1 MANHGI
7 HRKIGIQSGLESLHD
22 DMMENETAMEYES
35 SSIDDSDFSA
45 AFFKEQDQDGDG
57 LDHRSPA
64 KTLLLLL
71 LVLHMVGILIWLRI
85 WLRDRK
91 MKAARMGKSTPPP
104 QRQSCTYDVDS
115 RFISKIELPLK
126 ALKLAKA

>member
-1 MANHGI
+1 MARHDL
-7 HRKIGIQSGLESLHD
+7 HRKFGIQTVVGGID
-22 DMMENETAMEYES
+22 DEENDNSTAIEYES

-45 AFFKEQDQDGDG
+45 ALLNEQGHDDE
-57 LDHRSPA
+57 LEHRSPA

-91 MKAARMGKSTPPP
+91 IKAARLGKNTPPP

>member
-1 MANHGI
+1 MVNHGI
-7 HRKIGIQSGLESLHD
+7 HRKIGLEGLD
-22 DMMENETAMEYES
+22 DDPVVNDTSMEYES

-45 AFFKEQDQDGDG
+45 AFFKEQEQGDDG
-57 LDHRSPA
+57 LEHRSPA

-71 LVLHMVGILIWLRI
+71 LALHMVGIIIWIRI

-91 MKAARMGKSTPPP
+91 IKAARMGKNTPPP

>member
-1 MANHGI
+1 MSNHGI
-7 HRKIGIQSGLESLHD
+7 HRKIGTQVGVEGMD
-22 DMMENETAMEYES
+22 DDHNSTMMDYES

-45 AFFKEQDQDGDG
+45 AFMKEQDDG
-57 LDHRSPA
+57 LEHRSPA

-71 LVLHMVGILIWLRI
+71 LVLHIVGIMIWLRI

-91 MKAARMGKSTPPP
+91 IKAARMGKNTPPP

>member
-1 MANHGI
+1 MVNHGI
-7 HRKIGIQSGLESLHD
+7 HRKIGLEGLND
-22 DMMENETAMEYES
+22 DPVVNDTSMEYES

-45 AFFKEQDQDGDG
+45 AFFKEQEQDDDG
-57 LDHRSPA
+57 LEHRSPA

-71 LVLHMVGILIWLRI
+71 LALHMVGIIIWIRI

-91 MKAARMGKSTPPP
+91 IKAARMGKNTPPP